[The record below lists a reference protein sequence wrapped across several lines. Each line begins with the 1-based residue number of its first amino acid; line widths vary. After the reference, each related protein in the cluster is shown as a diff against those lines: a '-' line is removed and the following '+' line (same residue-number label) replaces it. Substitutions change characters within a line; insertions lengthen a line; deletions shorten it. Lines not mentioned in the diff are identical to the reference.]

1 MPVIRPDGVIEPP
14 APISGDVARRPQAS
28 PPSPSVPP
36 ETSLTAVLG
45 DCRREGPWRVARTTR
60 VYSVMGDVVLDLR
73 QAVFDDDLVQIYAY
87 TMMGD
92 VKVIVPPGF
101 EVQLRGFSLLGDLKH
116 KDHSETGTPVER
128 PRTVVIT
135 CSGVMGD
142 VKVKTLD
149 VGQVEPKWWK
159 RRKG

>member
-1 MPVIRPDGVIEPP
+1 M
-14 APISGDVARRPQAS
+14 
-28 PPSPSVPP
+28 
-36 ETSLTAVLG
+36 
-45 DCRREGPWRVARTTR
+45 TR
-60 VYSVMGDVVLDLR
+60 VGRL
-73 QAVFDDDLVQIYAY
+73 A
-87 TMMGD
+87 
-92 VKVIVPPGF
+92 
-101 EVQLRGFSLLGDLKH
+101 
-116 KDHSETGTPVER
+116 TPVDR